1 MRINKQSASE
11 RLRKAQEIKVDATLL
26 SQEATTNERKKVLK
40 TIVKDLETYARL
52 KDDITI
58 IVVSS

>member
-11 RLRKAQEIKVDATLL
+11 RLRKAQERKIDATLL
-26 SQEATTNERKKVLK
+26 SQEATTDERKKVLK
-40 TIVKDLETYARL
+40 SIVKDLEAYARL